1 MKTVIK
7 MPITIT
13 AIPIFF
19 IMQLFSEAMQN
30 SPQLERVES
39 ELNKEI
45 GEFYN
50 VEILAQCVIIE
61 THEC

>member
-1 MKTVIK
+1 
-7 MPITIT
+7 
-13 AIPIFF
+13 
-19 IMQLFSEAMQN
+19 MQLFSEAMQN